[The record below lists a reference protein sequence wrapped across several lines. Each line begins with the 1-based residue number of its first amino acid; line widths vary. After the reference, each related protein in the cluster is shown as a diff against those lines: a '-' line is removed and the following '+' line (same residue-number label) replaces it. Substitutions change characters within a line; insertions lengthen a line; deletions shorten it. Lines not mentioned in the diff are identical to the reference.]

1 MSWKKLLVVIALSL
15 CAAGGITFLYK
26 RMDSSVRDVDYLKDH
41 ANIEALFHKGDNWW
55 WLICNE
61 HLDSY
66 SVDHT
71 LKYRSSSQ
79 YEKRYDLT
87 MKVLQIDGKIAG
99 FTAYYPKSQYTWQ
112 FLFLLVDQ
120 DFRRQGVAKKLLTYA
135 VKDMVARGAVKVDL
149 VTRVENFKAQD
160 LYEKFG
166 FRQTNKTDQH
176 VMMTW
181 HTGWGMHLS

>member
-1 MSWKKLLVVIALSL
+1 MSLKKMLVMLGCFL
-15 CAAGGITFLYK
+15 CVFGVFVFLHK
-26 RMDSSVRDVDYLKDH
+26 KTNGSIRNVDYLKDH
-41 ANIEALFHKGDNWW
+41 TKIDALFHKGDNWW

-61 HLDSY
+61 NLDTY

-87 MKVLQIDGKIAG
+87 LKVLDIDGKIAG

-120 DFRRQGVAKKLLTYA
+120 DFRRQGIAKKLLTYA

-160 LYEKFG
+160 LYKKFG
-166 FRQTNKTDQH
+166 FRQTNKTNQH
-176 VMMTW
+176 VMMSW
-181 HTGWGMHLS
+181 HTGLGMNLS